1 MSRPLSLALIQSP
14 PDKVHVPAYD
24 PGALSSGIVHFG
36 VGNFHR
42 AHQALYLDRLFDLG
56 ANHDWAITGAGI
68 LASDAAMRDTLKA
81 QDWLTTVVERDAFGQ
96 TARISASMTDFVA
109 IGDAGALL
117 ARMTDPR
124 IRIVSM
130 TITEGGYYLDSA
142 TGHFDAGHPDIIADA
157 EALDAPRTVF
167 GFIASALKR
176 RREAGI
182 APFTVLS
189 CDNIPGNGHVA
200 REVVAGLA
208 KLADPDL
215 AQWIVDEV
223 AFPNSMVDRITPA
236 TGEAERRLVAEDFG
250 IADAWP
256 VTCETFTQ
264 WVIEDHF
271 PSGRPALEKVGVTF
285 VEDVE
290 PFELMKL
297 RILNGGHA
305 AIAYPAGLM
314 DIVSVSEA
322 MQNDLITAYL
332 DKLETEEIIPAVPPV
347 PDTDLGA
354 YYAKIVERFAN
365 PTVGDTIRRLCLDG
379 SNRQPKFILPTARDR
394 VARNETVTGLALV
407 SALWCRY
414 CAGVTDSG
422 AEIAPNDPSWDRLQE
437 RAKAARTDPAE
448 FLGMTDIFGELA
460 NAPAY
465 VQSFSKALNSAWE
478 AGTKATLE
486 RYLADTL

>member
-1 MSRPLSLALIQSP
+1 MARPLSLALLQDPPEAVRVPSYRPDELSP
-14 PDKVHVPAYD
+14 
-24 PGALSSGIVHFG
+24 GIVHFG

-42 AHQALYLDRLFDLG
+42 AHQALYLDTLFDLG
-56 ANHDWAITGAGI
+56 ESHDWAIVGAGI
-68 LASDAAMRDTLKA
+68 LGSDAEMRKTLEA
-81 QDWLTTVVERDAFGQ
+81 QDWLTTIVERDAFGQ
-96 TARISASMTDFVA
+96 SARISGAMTDFVPV
-109 IGDAGALL
+109 GDTAALV
-117 ARMTDPR
+117 ARLCDPR

-142 TGHFDAGHPDIIADA
+142 TGKFDATHPDITADA
-157 EALDAPRTVF
+157 ASLDAPRTVF
-167 GFIASALKR
+167 GFIAAALR
-176 RREAGI
+176 RRRDAGT

-200 REVVAGLA
+200 RDAVAGLA
-208 KLADPDL
+208 QLADPEL
-215 AQWIVDEV
+215 ANWIVNEV

-236 TGEAERRLVAEDFG
+236 TGEAERALVREDFG
-250 IADAWP
+250 IEDAWP

-264 WVIEDHF
+264 WVIEDRF
-271 PSGRPALEKVGVTF
+271 LTGRPALEKVGVSF
-285 VEDVE
+285 VDDVT

-314 DIVSVSEA
+314 DIHFVHEA
-322 MQNDLITAYL
+322 MQNELIAAYL
-332 DKLETEEIIPAVPPV
+332 DKLETEEILPAVPPV

-365 PTVGDTIRRLCLDG
+365 PTVGDTVRRLCLDG
-379 SNRQPKFILPTARDR
+379 SNRQPKFILPTVRDR

-422 AEIAPNDPSWDRLQE
+422 AEIAPNDPIWDRLQE
-437 RAKAARTDPAE
+437 RARAAKSDPSA
-448 FLGMTDIFGELA
+448 FLGMTDIFGTLA
-460 NAPAY
+460 NSPDY
-465 VQSFSKALNSAWE
+465 VQSFSKALASAWE
-478 AGTKATLE
+478 LGAKATLE
-486 RYLADTL
+486 RYLADEL